1 MANIVLMTIAENK
14 EMGDLLQAVRNTQ
27 VDQIEITAPRDF

>member
-27 VDQIEITAPRDF
+27 VDQIEITASRDF